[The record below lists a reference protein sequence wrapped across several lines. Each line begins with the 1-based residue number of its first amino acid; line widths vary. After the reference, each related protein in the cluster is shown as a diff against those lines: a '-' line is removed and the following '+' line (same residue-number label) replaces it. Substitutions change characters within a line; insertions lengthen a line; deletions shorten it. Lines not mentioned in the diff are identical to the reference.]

1 MTKPSAPPHPVVWL
15 ILYLPF
21 GALGGFVSVAL
32 TYLATQHGLSV
43 SEGALLGGAQMLSQW
58 LKWLWA
64 PIVDVTLGPRRWYV
78 ISTAA
83 SALGVLAMAAVP
95 LGPDTLGLLLGVIAL
110 ASLVNTMVGM
120 AVEAI
125 IASCTPG
132 DQVGRVSAWFQA
144 GNLGGT
150 GLGGG
155 LGLFL
160 VINLPAPWMAGAV
173 LGVLF
178 MLCSLALLFTP
189 MVGRRSE
196 EGAWAGVRG
205 VVHDLRAMLKTKG
218 GLLSALLCVLPIGTG
233 AAQAVLT
240 QAEVAERW
248 GAGPSEVG
256 LVQGAVA
263 GIVTAAG
270 CFVGGYLCQRVKPR
284 TAYLLIGM
292 LMAASVAVFAVCP
305 TTVASYVVGN
315 LGYAFV
321 VGLAY
326 AAFTAV
332 VLEAMGRGSGATKYN
347 IFASLSNFPIWWL
360 GLVLGLA
367 AQKLG
372 AQHML
377 FVEAGF
383 GVLGVLVFLAVARR
397 IARSKLA
404 DSLVAPHAEA
414 APAAE

>member
-1 MTKPSAPPHPVVWL
+1 VVWT

-32 TYLATQHGLSV
+32 TFLATQHGLSI
-43 SEGALLGGAQMLSQW
+43 SEGALLSGAQMVSQW

-83 SALGVLAMAAVP
+83 SALGVLAMASVP
-95 LGPDTLGLLLGVIAL
+95 LGPDTLGLLLAVIAV

-125 IASCTPG
+125 IASCATA
-132 DQVGRVSAWFQA
+132 DQVGRVGAWFQA

-150 GLGGG
+150 GLGGA

-160 VINLPAPWMAGAV
+160 VIHLPSAWMAGAV

-178 MLCSLALLFTP
+178 MLCSLALFFTP
-189 MVGRRSE
+189 PVGRRSE
-196 EGAWAGVRG
+196 QGALAGVRG
-205 VVHDLRAMLKTKG
+205 VWGDLRALLKTKG
-218 GLLSALLCVLPIGTG
+218 GLLSGLLCVLPIGTG

-240 QAEVAERW
+240 QAEVAARW
-248 GAGPSEVG
+248 GAGPEEVG
-256 LVQGAVA
+256 LVQGVVT
-263 GIVTAAG
+263 GLVTAVG
-270 CFVGGYLCQRVKPR
+270 CFAGGYLCQRIRPR
-284 TAYLLIGM
+284 RAYLLIGVV
-292 LMAASVAVFAVCP
+292 MALTVAVFAVCP
-305 TTVASYVVGN
+305 ATITTYVVGN

-321 VGLAY
+321 IGLAY

-367 AQKLG
+367 AQELN
-372 AQHML
+372 AQRML

-404 DSLVAPHAEA
+404 DSLAEPHVETVRTAS
-414 APAAE
+414 